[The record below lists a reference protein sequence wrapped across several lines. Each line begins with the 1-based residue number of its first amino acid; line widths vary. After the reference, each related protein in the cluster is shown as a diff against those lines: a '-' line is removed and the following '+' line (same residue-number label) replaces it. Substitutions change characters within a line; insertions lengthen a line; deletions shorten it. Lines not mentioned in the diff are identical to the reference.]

1 MDEYVISAL
10 KYRPNN
16 FNEVIGQSS
25 ITQTLINAIKL
36 NQLPQALLFCG
47 PRGVGKT
54 SCARILARK
63 INNQKKDDDI
73 KFNVF
78 ELDAASNNSVDDI
91 RTLNEQVRI
100 PPQIGKY
107 KIYIIDE
114 AHMLST
120 SAFNAFLKT
129 LEEPPKHVIF
139 ILATTEKN
147 KIIPTILSRCQIY
160 DFKSISNADIS
171 LHLKNISLKNHIKF
185 EDEALNI
192 ISEISDGAIRDALSL
207 YDRLV
212 NLTNGNI
219 TTSLVSENL
228 NILNLDVYIEL
239 TKKILENNIPDILT
253 YLDNIFKKGFSHLD
267 FLSGLS
273 NHFRNLLLSRNYST
287 LKFINSSE
295 SVLKKVVDQSEM
307 TSIKKILKSIGI
319 VKASEINYKK
329 SKNKRLHIEFCLLDI
344 ADKLS
349 NSKKKKKIIEK
360 NLEDETHKITEKN
373 FKYEK
378 NKIILKGGNP
388 YKSEKSNKNDDSNS
402 NKPNNSNNSNNSNN
416 LNISGLSLSSIKF
429 KKENEKIQSKKKIDS
444 EIIVLKNDFSQNE
457 LNSVW
462 GNYLKD
468 KLNKGEKNIASIL
481 QLNLPI
487 IKENNIINF
496 SVLNDSNK
504 IELEEEKNN
513 LLPFLKKHLKNN
525 SIILKILVNKIN
537 TLEKN
542 YSDNEK
548 YKLLLKKNSKF
559 DALRSK
565 FDLEF

>member
-10 KYRPNN
+10 KYRPND

-25 ITQTLINAIKL
+25 ITQTLINAINL

-100 PPQIGKY
+100 PPQVGKY

-129 LEEPPKHVIF
+129 LEEPPKHAIF

-160 DFKSISNADIS
+160 DFKSISNNDIS
-171 LHLKNISLKNHIKF
+171 LHLKNISLKNNIKF

-192 ISEISDGAIRDALSL
+192 ISEIADGAMRDALSL

-219 TTSLVSENL
+219 TTLLVSENL
-228 NILNLDVYIEL
+228 NILNLNIYFEL
-239 TKKILENNIPDILT
+239 TNKILKNNIPDILT
-253 YLDNIFKKGFSHLD
+253 YLDDILKKGFSHLD
-267 FLSGLS
+267 FLNGLS
-273 NHFRNLLLSRNYST
+273 NYFRNLLLSKNSST
-287 LKFINSSE
+287 LRFISSSE
-295 SVLKKVVDQSEM
+295 SFLKKVTDQSEKIN
-307 TSIKKILKSIGI
+307 IKRIIKSIRI
-319 VKASEINYKK
+319 INASEINYKK

-344 ADKLS
+344 ADKVS
-349 NSKKKKKIIEK
+349 NSKKKKITKK
-360 NLEDETHKITEKN
+360 NSEDKKTKMTSNDFTE
-373 FKYEK
+373 
-378 NKIILKGGNP
+378 P
-388 YKSEKSNKNDDSNS
+388 YKNEKSNKTDVTSS
-402 NKPNNSNNSNNSNN
+402 NKIEKSNNF
-416 LNISGLSLSSIKF
+416 NISGLSLSSIKF
-429 KKENEKIQSKKKIDS
+429 KKETEKIQIEKKIDS
-444 EIIVLKNDFSQNE
+444 DKSVLKENFTQNE
-457 LNSVW
+457 LNSIW
-462 GNYLKD
+462 KTYLEE
-468 KLNKGEKNIASIL
+468 KLKKGENNIASIL
-481 QLNLPI
+481 QLNLPE
-487 IKENNIINF
+487 IKNKNIISY

-504 IELEEEKNN
+504 IELEEEKNS

-525 SIILKILVNKIN
+525 RITLNILVNKTTIKK
-537 TLEKN
+537 TV
-542 YSDNEK
+542 YSDKEK
-548 YKLLLKKNSKF
+548 YKLLLKKNSELNT
-559 DALRSK
+559 LRTT